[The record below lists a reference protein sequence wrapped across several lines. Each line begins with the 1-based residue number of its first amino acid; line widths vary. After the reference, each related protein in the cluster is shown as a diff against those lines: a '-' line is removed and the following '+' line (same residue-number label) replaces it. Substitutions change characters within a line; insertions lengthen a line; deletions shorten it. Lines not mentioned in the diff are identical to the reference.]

1 MRRRRGVWAGVYRF
15 LGGAAWRNRT
25 SAFKARRRRLL
36 GTPDPLESRALLA
49 INPFV
54 YEEVESNNTTGTA
67 NTLSIASNSTQAV
80 VGRISAGDS
89 DYFKFSVPAGAKVW
103 AYTDTGAARNV
114 SGSSND
120 TVLTLFST
128 NGTTSLFSGDDGA
141 QSNGG
146 DDTVESTRGS
156 LIPGV
161 TVASAGTYFL
171 RVTAFSNTSVVD
183 PYKLFISITVGG
195 ATFESFTS
203 NGTSSTAETIDPAS
217 PLRGGSIT
225 TADVDFYSFH
235 ADAGDQVVVYLD
247 ANPLRVS
254 NNDQMNLGMY
264 GPFATSLMSSVQS
277 SSGSTKGTAI
287 NLRLTT
293 SGTYYVRLSK
303 PPTSSD
309 VDYSLLVQVGRA
321 AKYYEERTGNNDGA
335 PNAQSILSPTVAPLV
350 MVGSLTSGDTMDT
363 YSFYAPAGM
372 RLWAFAETGGMK
384 NQEIPTTFVR
394 DVGLAVLRQ
403 NSEGLFE
410 TIAAG
415 AGGGTGAGDDDVAE
429 TTESASIYGTRLD
442 REGIYYVNVLRGN
455 ASINDNT
462 KVVSPYRLFLYLTGV
477 TGTNEVEPN
486 NASSQAD
493 PIGSGNSPSVREGFL
508 STGDQDWYS
517 VDLKPGEIVWMIVN
531 GDPIPNNGI
540 SLDADLSFFAPDG
553 TTRLGL
559 TAGPVDWDSST
570 VPITEVKS
578 FEAYSYR
585 AIVSGRYFIR
595 VGLSGSADRS
605 YQLMASIVS
614 PYNLAPIVDNTGSPY
629 AILGVGSRQST
640 AMLQGKLVS
649 EILATG
655 AGGQTVL
662 DGDMSFQPGIAITAV
677 DSSLGNLQY
686 TLVTNNP
693 AESDWKNVT
702 QAGAVSD
709 TSALLLPPTAR
720 LRFST
725 TRIPHHDTAAVFL
738 PIGSKLDNAFTF
750 RGWDQSGGTAG
761 QRGNASANGGSTAF
775 SAATETVTVY
785 FEARLF
791 RHFNRNASLNVYTLE
806 AEFNALSGG
815 GAFEDRSTDAWTG
828 FTVLL
833 SPVPQLG
840 TAALYRMYY
849 GIQFNTNG
857 SEIDM
862 GYRYLTSN
870 LSEAQVLETLGPVD
884 KRDQRL
890 GSYFR
895 ELGVSAG
902 SAILGYVF
910 TAQQTGTQALVQI
923 YRTDIVQKPTRPPGT
938 AEGSTPTSFTPQE
951 NGDHVY
957 TTNTSFE
964 TGKTGTWR
972 VESSR
977 GFVRPLGG
985 AGVISPAT
993 AAPAMSELFA
1003 EDGNDSS
1010 GGEVLLS
1017 RLLAPVYQAVFPTS
1031 LGTAVPGLGEA
1042 FTSVT
1047 FDVGLIQLPVI
1058 PDESVPAGFCRE
1070 VTDFSAGEPV
1080 VTSGWA
1086 ALADAESTDD
1096 LFAVLGSAVDE
1107 LTLWQ
1112 DGK

>member
-1 MRRRRGVWAGVYRF
+1 MMRWWSQWSRIYRVLGVAAGGRSPVY
-15 LGGAAWRNRT
+15 G
-25 SAFKARRRRLL
+25 KARKRRQL
-36 GTPDPLESRALLA
+36 GTPDSLESRALLA
-49 INPFV
+49 INPVVF
-54 YEEVESNNTTGTA
+54 EEVESNNTTGTA
-67 NTLSIASNSTQAV
+67 NTLSIASNATQSV
-80 VGRISAGDS
+80 VGRISAGDA
-89 DYFKFSVPAGAKVW
+89 DYFKFTVPAGAKVW

-156 LIPGV
+156 LVPGV

-171 RVTAFSNTSVVD
+171 RVTAFSSSGVVD
-183 PYKLFISITVGG
+183 PYKLFVSITTGG

-225 TADVDFYSFH
+225 SADVDYYSFH

-247 ANPLRVS
+247 ANPLRLS
-254 NNDQMNLGMY
+254 NTDQMNLGMY

-303 PPTSSD
+303 PPTSAD

-321 AKYYEERTGNNDGA
+321 SKYYEEKTGNNDGA
-335 PNAQSILSPTVAPLV
+335 PNAQQILSPTVAPLV
-350 MVGSLTSGDTMDT
+350 MVGSLTSGDVMDT

-410 TIAAG
+410 TIAAE

-455 ASINDNT
+455 ASVNDNS

-477 TGTNEVEPN
+477 TGTNEAEPN
-486 NASSQAD
+486 NSSSQAD
-493 PIGSGNSPSVREGFL
+493 PIGGGTAPAVREGFL

-540 SLDADLSFFAPDG
+540 SVDADLSFFAPDG

-559 TAGPVDWDSST
+559 TAGPIDWDSST
-570 VPITEVKS
+570 VPIAEVKS

-595 VGLSGSADRS
+595 VGLSGTADRS
-605 YQLMASIVS
+605 YQLMASVVS
-614 PYNLAPIVDNTGSPY
+614 PYNLAPVVDNSGSPY

-655 AGGQTVL
+655 AGGQTVF
-662 DGDMSFQPGIAITAV
+662 DGDMALQPGIAITAV
-677 DSSLGNLQY
+677 DSSVGNLQY

-693 AESDWKNVT
+693 AEADWKNVT
-702 QAGAVSD
+702 QAGPVSD
-709 TSALLLPPTAR
+709 SSALLLPPTAR

-725 TRIPHHDTAAVFL
+725 TRIPHHDTASVFL
-738 PIGSKLDNAFTF
+738 PVGSKLDAAFTF

-761 QRGNASANGGSTAF
+761 QRGNAAVNGGATAF
-775 SAATETVTVY
+775 SSATETVAVY

-806 AEFNALSGG
+806 AEFNALAGG

-884 KRDQRL
+884 KRSQRL

-910 TAQQTGTQALVQI
+910 TAQQTGTQALVQM

-957 TTNTSFE
+957 TTNTAFE

-972 VESSR
+972 VESTR

-985 AGVISPAT
+985 SGVILPAT
-993 AAPAMSELFA
+993 AAASTSEFGSDVPTDA
-1003 EDGNDSS
+1003 ES
-1010 GGEVLLS
+1010 GEVLLNA
-1017 RLLAPVYQAVFPTS
+1017 LLGPVYQALVPAS
-1031 LGTAVPGLGEA
+1031 IATAAQGGVAGFSSA
-1042 FTSVT
+1042 T
-1047 FDVGLIQLPVI
+1047 FSVGLIQWQRPA
-1058 PDESVPAGFCRE
+1058 DEPMPAELVPGVGESRG
-1070 VTDFSAGEPV
+1070 DEPV
-1080 VTSGWA
+1080 VSA
-1086 ALADAESTDD
+1086 AIGQPEQAATADD
-1096 LFAVLGSAVDE
+1096 LFAMLATSVDE
-1107 LTLWQ
+1107 LSLFA
-1112 DGK
+1112 DEP